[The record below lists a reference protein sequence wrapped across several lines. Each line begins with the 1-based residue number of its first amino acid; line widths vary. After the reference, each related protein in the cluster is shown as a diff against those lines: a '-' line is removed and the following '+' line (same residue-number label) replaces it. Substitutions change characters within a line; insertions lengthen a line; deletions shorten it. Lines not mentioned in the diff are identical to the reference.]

1 MSMLSATLFAQLR
14 GDVKLLKDFT
24 TPIKEERDTTSRTV
38 KDMIKD
44 VDKINRWLEK
54 EIR

>member
-24 TPIKEERDTTSRTV
+24 TPIKEEQDKTSRIKEV
-38 KDMIKD
+38 KRRKD
-44 VDKINRWLEK
+44 NE
-54 EIR
+54 